1 MPCHAASYG
10 GQSMSE
16 PPLSTPAA
24 EQEDASRHA
33 AGAQHVRDTNLEE
46 ILQRRVP
53 RRVRV
58 AQGLGLL
65 CVAVL
70 AAALIGHCLSAAL
83 NQARGIASTSTP
95 APFGPVLVLSNV
107 SYGALTLN
115 GAPLAR
121 PPPVLVTFRR
131 GVNTLTQTAP
141 PFRPITCQI
150 QWPTF
155 GFQGVC
161 DVAPPLAGTPR

>member
-1 MPCHAASYG
+1 MPCCVIREVKACRSHPY
-10 GQSMSE
+10 
-16 PPLSTPAA
+16 PPRPLSRRMHPA
-24 EQEDASRHA
+24 
-33 AGAQHVRDTNLEE
+33 T
-46 ILQRRVP
+46 RRVP

-70 AAALIGHCLSAAL
+70 AAALIGHSLSAAL

-95 APFGPVLVLSNV
+95 APLGPVLVLSNV

-115 GAPLAR
+115 GAPLAG

-131 GVNTLTQTAP
+131 GV
-141 PFRPITCQI
+141 
-150 QWPTF
+150 
-155 GFQGVC
+155 
-161 DVAPPLAGTPR
+161 